1 MNHLSYKPGRNY
13 KLKFQLQVEIHVFY
27 IFSHSLV
34 VNLYRVKAYFRCKFH
49 LVCVWNNIL
58 IMKNIIGF
66 DVQNDRQARARR
78 NGNYMIF
85 DDDYRY

>member
-1 MNHLSYKPGRNY
+1 
-13 KLKFQLQVEIHVFY
+13 
-27 IFSHSLV
+27 
-34 VNLYRVKAYFRCKFH
+34 
-49 LVCVWNNIL
+49 
-58 IMKNIIGF
+58 MKNIIGF